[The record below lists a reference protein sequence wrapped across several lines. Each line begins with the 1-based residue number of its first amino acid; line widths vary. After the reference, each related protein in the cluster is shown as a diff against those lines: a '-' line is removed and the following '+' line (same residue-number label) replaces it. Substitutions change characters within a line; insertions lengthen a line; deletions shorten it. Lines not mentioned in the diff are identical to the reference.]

1 MNSQQRGKYAELAD
15 TIKGAAKQLTK
26 SELLE
31 VYFAIEA
38 CDVFLHAL
46 EVDKLA
52 PETAAAGFQEAIDR
66 LMHSGTAITRDDD
79 VIMAFA
85 DACAVTESSDMDW
98 LCALRDML
106 AAKLTEIGDCIREDG
121 CSVCGDGIP

>member
-31 VYFAIEA
+31 VYYAIEA

-52 PETAAAGFQEAIDR
+52 PETAAGFQEAIDQ
-66 LMHSGTAITRDDD
+66 LMHSGTAITQNDD
-79 VIMAFA
+79 VIEAFA

-106 AAKLTEIGDCIREDG
+106 AAKLTEIGVSERTAFFRTCAW
-121 CSVCGDGIP
+121 